1 MNEKR
6 LRELAGLNERGDF
19 EESLENGIGG
29 LLGLNPTKI
38 NVRRRG
44 ANQAEATLKNVE
56 LNTVASKMKQFN
68 KTQIQSDDGFWRI
81 SILEIKATFG
91 KSGGTP
97 LATVTLTLDKV

>member
-6 LRELAGLNERGDF
+6 LRELAGLSEAGDF

-29 LLGLNPTKI
+29 LLKINPTNI

-44 ANQAEATLKNVE
+44 ATQAEATLKNVE
-56 LNTVASKMKQFN
+56 LKTIASRMKQFA

-81 SILEIKATFG
+81 SILEAKATFS